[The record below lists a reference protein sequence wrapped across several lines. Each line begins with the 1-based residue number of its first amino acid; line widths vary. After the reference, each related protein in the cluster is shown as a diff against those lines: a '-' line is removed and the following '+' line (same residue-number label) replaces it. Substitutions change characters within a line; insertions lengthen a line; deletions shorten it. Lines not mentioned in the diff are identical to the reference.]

1 MQKEQKGYDV
11 CRPLVGSYLTEIT
24 TNNNRHI
31 DMELRLVPDSILG
44 WDASSYTITDDNVLV
59 TSQLS
64 DRKDIL
70 NIYVDTLRQM
80 YQELTYAPTSESAKI
95 DTNVK
100 VDQTAFKFDIKYD
113 TDKNSS
119 LTMHIFYHGSF
130 YLNVETAKDLLRTYV
145 ALATEVNKQ
154 ELHDELGKSLGQKTI
169 DLKLRAR
176 NRRDNEEK

>member
-1 MQKEQKGYDV
+1 MQRKGYDV

-31 DMELRLVPDSILG
+31 DIELRLVPDSILG

-59 TSQLS
+59 TSELS

-95 DTNVK
+95 DTYVK

-130 YLNVETAKDLLRTYV
+130 FLNVETAKDLLRTYV

-154 ELHDELGKSLGQKTI
+154 ELHDELGKSLGEKTI
-169 DLKLRAR
+169 ELKLRAR